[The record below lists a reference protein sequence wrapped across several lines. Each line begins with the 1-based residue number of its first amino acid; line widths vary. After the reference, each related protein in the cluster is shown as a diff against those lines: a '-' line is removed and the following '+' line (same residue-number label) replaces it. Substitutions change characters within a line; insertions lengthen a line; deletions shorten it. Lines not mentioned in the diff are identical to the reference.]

1 MKEEKAARQAMC
13 PSCCPNLG
21 GEGWEDWGCAMLLRS
36 VWQVGPVTRMPKI
49 SEGDILGERDQKK
62 RKVLNKWPEVF
73 VLVSPKI

>member
-1 MKEEKAARQAMC
+1 MMPKAWRIRERIR
-13 PSCCPNLG
+13 G
-21 GEGWEDWGCAMLLRS
+21 

-73 VLVSPKI
+73 VPVSPKI